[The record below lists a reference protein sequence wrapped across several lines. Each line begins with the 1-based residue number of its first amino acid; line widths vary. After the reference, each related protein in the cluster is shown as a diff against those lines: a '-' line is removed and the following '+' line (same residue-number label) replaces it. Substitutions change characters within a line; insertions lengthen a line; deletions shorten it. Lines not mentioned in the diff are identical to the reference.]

1 MTRFSNL
8 PIRTQLLMLALL
20 LALPALGIIIYSG
33 LKIRN
38 ADYRKAVVESQKL
51 ADNLAESQEDIVK
64 ETQLLSRLLTEL
76 PEIQSGN
83 GIKVQPILTNTLKD
97 NPQFQNILL
106 VDANGDV
113 WASAIPLEKNRKVSA
128 AGRIYFNNAMKTLRF
143 SAGEYVISR
152 STGKPTIHLAS
163 PIVFHGSFHGAVI
176 INIDLDVMRAI
187 LGRAQLPA
195 NTNYVLVDRNGTII
209 SRGKAFGEAVGKPIK
224 PEDLKKMQEGPDRDS
239 YEFVRKDGERRIVT
253 YRKLRLP
260 GEKDPYMYVRAGLSL
275 DEAVGSANRQM
286 LNNLITLLPFVISA
300 FIIVMVIGKRSITD
314 RVATLRRASNKIAEG
329 DLESRVTPLVQGG
342 ELGEL
347 ANAFDHM
354 AGRLAANLG
363 EIHQAQA
370 EIKNL
375 NVYLEQKVA
384 FRTAQLE
391 TLIREQEA
399 FNYTVSHD
407 LRAPLRHI
415 NGFSAILKE
424 KLGPNAS
431 PECGKYLDRICSAS
445 EKMGQLIQDL
455 LDFAQITRKEMQPG
469 EINLSKIAAEITQML
484 AETQPERTV
493 DITIV
498 PDLIVRGD
506 ESLLRIALQNLLDNA
521 WKYTGETAEPR
532 IELGRCAING
542 EEVFFVR
549 DNGAGFDM
557 AYRDKLF
564 VVFQRLHGN
573 NYTGTGIGLA
583 TVEKII
589 QRHNGKIWAEGRVH
603 AGATFYFTIPTA
615 ITERSS
621 KPLSQ

>member
-8 PIRTQLLMLALL
+8 PIRTQLLMLAILL
-20 LALPALGIIIYSG
+20 TLPALGTIIYSG
-33 LKIRN
+33 LTARN

-51 ADNLAESQEDIVK
+51 ADNLAESQEDVVR
-64 ETQLLSRLLTEL
+64 EAQLLSRLLTEL

-83 GIKVQPILTNTLKD
+83 GVKAQPILASTLKD

-106 VDANGDV
+106 ADASGDV
-113 WASAIPLEKNRKVSA
+113 WASAIPLDKHKKVSA
-128 AGRIYFNNAMKTLRF
+128 AGRVYFNNAMKTLRF

-187 LGRAQLPA
+187 LGRSQLPA
-195 NTNYVLVDRNGTII
+195 NTNYVLVDRNGTIL

-224 PEDLKKMQEGPDRDS
+224 AEDLKKMQEGPDRDT
-239 YEFVRKDGERRIVT
+239 YEFARKDGEQRIVT
-253 YRKLRLP
+253 YRKLRLA

-275 DEAVGSANRQM
+275 DEAVASANRQM
-286 LNNLITLLPFVISA
+286 FYNLITLLPFVVSA
-300 FIIVMVIGKRSITD
+300 FFIVLIIGKRSITD
-314 RVATLRRASNKIAEG
+314 RIATLRLASDKIAEG
-329 DLESRVTPLVQGG
+329 DLESRVAPLVQGG
-342 ELGEL
+342 ELGAL
-347 ANAFDHM
+347 ALSIDHM
-354 AGRLAANLG
+354 AGRLAANLD
-363 EIHQAQA
+363 EIHHAQA
-370 EIKNL
+370 EIRNL
-375 NVYLEQKVA
+375 NAYLEQKVA
-384 FRTAQLE
+384 YRTAQLE
-391 TLIREQEA
+391 SLIREQEA

-424 KLGPNAS
+424 ELGRDLS
-431 PECGKYLDRICSAS
+431 PECSTYLDRIGSAS
-445 EKMGQLIQDL
+445 DKMGQLIQDL
-455 LDFAQITRKEMQPG
+455 LDFSQITRKELQPD
-469 EINLSKIAAEITQML
+469 EINISQIAAEIMQML
-484 AETQPERTV
+484 AETDPERRV
-493 DITIV
+493 ETIIAPELV
-498 PDLIVRGD
+498 VRAD
-506 ESLLRIALQNLLDNA
+506 KALLRIALQNLLDNA
-521 WKYTGETAEPR
+521 WKYTSETAAPR
-532 IELGRCAING
+532 IELGRCSNNG

-589 QRHNGKIWAEGRVH
+589 QRHNGRIWAEGKVH
-603 AGATFYFTIPTA
+603 EGATFYFTIATA
-615 ITERSS
+615 KIVQ
-621 KPLSQ
+621 PYIP

>member
-1 MTRFSNL
+1 
-8 PIRTQLLMLALL
+8 MLALL
-20 LALPALGIIIYSG
+20 LTLPALGIIIYSG

-83 GIKVQPILTNTLKD
+83 GVKAQPILTSTLKD
-97 NPQFQNILL
+97 NQQFQNILL
-106 VDANGDV
+106 ADARGDI
-113 WASAIPLEKNRKVSA
+113 WASAIPLDKNKKVSA
-128 AGRIYFNNAMKTLRF
+128 AGRVYFTNAMKTLRF

-163 PIVFHGSFHGAVI
+163 PIVFHGRFHGAVI

-187 LGRAQLPA
+187 LGRSQLPA
-195 NTNYVLVDRNGTII
+195 NTNYVLVDRNGTIL

-224 PEDLKKMQEGPDRDS
+224 PEDLQRMQAGPDRDT
-239 YEFVRKDGERRIVT
+239 YEFVRKDGEKRIVT

-275 DEAVGSANRQM
+275 DEAVASANHQM
-286 LNNLITLLPFVISA
+286 LDNLITLLPFVISA
-300 FIIVMVIGKRSITD
+300 FVVVLVIGKRSITD
-314 RVATLRRASNKIAEG
+314 RVATLRLASQKIAEG
-329 DLESRVTPLVQGG
+329 DLESRVAPLVQGG
-342 ELGEL
+342 ELGDL
-347 ANAFDHM
+347 ASSFDHM
-354 AGRLAANLG
+354 AGRLAANLD

-370 EIKNL
+370 EIRNL
-375 NVYLEQKVA
+375 NTYLEQKVA
-384 FRTAQLE
+384 YRTAQLE
-391 TLIREQEA
+391 NLIREQEA

-424 KLGPNAS
+424 ELGQGAA
-431 PECGKYLDRICSAS
+431 PESVKYLDRIGAAS

-455 LDFAQITRKEMQPG
+455 LDFSQITRKELQAT
-469 EINLSKIAAEITQML
+469 EINISTIAAEIMQML
-484 AETQPERTV
+484 AETNPERRVETV
-493 DITIV
+493 IA

-506 ESLLRIALQNLLDNA
+506 EALLRIALQNLLDNA

-532 IELGRCAING
+532 IELGRRTINE

-564 VVFQRLHGN
+564 VVFQRLHGT
-573 NYTGTGIGLA
+573 NYSGTGIGLA

-589 QRHNGKIWAEGRVH
+589 QKHNGRIWAEGQVN
-603 AGATFYFTIPTA
+603 AGATFYFTLPATKIVQPYQPA
-615 ITERSS
+615 
-621 KPLSQ
+621 